1 MNADANNTLSCLAEV
16 RRQPLHINKIFV
28 TQLGDRRE
36 DDEDVNYIPVI
47 KEPIAEILTND
58 HKTHQSTLVL
68 KKEVEVDQVDAELA
82 VKREEFLQRMEA
94 ITQQRAEFE
103 RKELVNRERVLKFD
117 KFIKDNETKR
127 CRAIQKQ
134 QLEAKENEVKQ
145 RELQN
150 LLHQFEEV
158 KSRKWKIQ
166 RKMSNYKVYEDY
178 LLEVI
183 NNLPEHYLEHGVE
196 SLAMCIIQKYE
207 TLQSTNETLIN
218 NLSRLSNELEEQQRH
233 LEALHQEYDTS
244 KLMMNSQLS
253 QLRLEWDE
261 IKEDRKQME
270 QKLNL
275 HRGNFIHQSE
285 EVSSLLLAINNLA
298 DQCYVKQYGI
308 LEEMGILTKLD
319 MVKEFIMEK
328 KNITQTAILFESTA
342 FTGTS
347 DQTQNKLG
355 IIKQMK
361 PQTNAS
367 LVNSN
372 KIIAHQKN
380 RKRPTNSNAR

>member
-244 KLMMNSQLS
+244 KL
-253 QLRLEWDE
+253 
-261 IKEDRKQME
+261 
-270 QKLNL
+270 
-275 HRGNFIHQSE
+275 SE

-319 MVKEFIMEK
+319 MVKVRIFEFIMEK